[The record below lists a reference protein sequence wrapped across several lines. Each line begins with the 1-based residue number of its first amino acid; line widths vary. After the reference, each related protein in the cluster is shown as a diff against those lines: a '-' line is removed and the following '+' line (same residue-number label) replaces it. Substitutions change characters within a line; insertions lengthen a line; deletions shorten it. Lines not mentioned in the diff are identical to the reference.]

1 MFIGKDGKK
10 YFKGNLHMHTT
21 RSDGVLDPEEALEKY
36 REAGYDFVSVTD
48 HWKFGKDFY
57 YKDMLVLSGCEC
69 NLGTN
74 IARDGIYH
82 ILAVGYDNIPE
93 VSKSN
98 SPQEVIDGI
107 HKAGGLACLAH
118 PAWSLNSPD
127 EIAALKGIDFTEIFN
142 SVSDL
147 PRNARPYSGVILDIL
162 ASRGNILKLAATDDT
177 HFYIDYDTCRS
188 YIIAEAEECTKSSI
202 MGALKEG
209 KYYSTQGPLIY
220 TEFNDGRLTVDCPDT
235 PVEEIVYYTDC
246 AWNSHRADIGHGITH
261 GEFIPNG
268 IERFVRAEVKDCEG
282 RYAWSQY
289 IYINNC

>member
-1 MFIGKDGKK
+1 M
-10 YFKGNLHMHTT
+10 
-21 RSDGVLDPEEALEKY
+21 
-36 REAGYDFVSVTD
+36 
-48 HWKFGKDFY
+48 
-57 YKDMLVLSGCEC
+57 
-69 NLGTN
+69 
-74 IARDGIYH
+74 
-82 ILAVGYDNIPE
+82 
-93 VSKSN
+93 
-98 SPQEVIDGI
+98 
-107 HKAGGLACLAH
+107 
-118 PAWSLNSPD
+118 NSPD

-202 MGALKEG
+202 MRALKEG